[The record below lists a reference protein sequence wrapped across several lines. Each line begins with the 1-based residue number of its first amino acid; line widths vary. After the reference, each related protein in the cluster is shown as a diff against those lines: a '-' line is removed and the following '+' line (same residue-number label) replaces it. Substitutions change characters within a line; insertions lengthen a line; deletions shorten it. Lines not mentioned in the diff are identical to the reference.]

1 MRLIVNDE
9 QLQTIEQVKQFLE
22 GSEPLEFIGLSTE
35 EKYKWIETALV
46 KFKYNELKKAEKGV
60 IRQYIQ
66 EVTGYSSAQVFRLI
80 KRVPMDRA
88 IEENRIKKTSD
99 FPGRIPHQK
108 LNYWPKQMNYTG
120 G

>member
-1 MRLIVNDE
+1 M
-9 QLQTIEQVKQFLE
+9 
-22 GSEPLEFIGLSTE
+22 
-35 EKYKWIETALV
+35 

-66 EVTGYSSAQVFRLI
+66 EGTGYSSAQVFRLI

-88 IEENRIKKTSD
+88 VEENRIKKTSD